1 MKSRHERATPMNGR
15 ERRRKRRRLL
25 ALFAVPVLAYGAV
38 CALMYFQQRDLVYY
52 PQATRLDAVHTDF
65 ELRRADA
72 TLRGWVV
79 NPGRTDA
86 LVYFGGNAEAVRGMA
101 LRLAE
106 WFPDRTHYVVAYR
119 GYGASDGEPSEAALL
134 EDALALFDHVQGRH
148 REGGVSVIGRSLGS
162 GVAGY
167 VASRRDVAGLVLVT
181 PFDSLVNVAQGHYPW
196 LPVRWLATERYDT
209 RQYLA
214 GYAKPVLLIRAGRDQ
229 VVPPVHADRLAAALP
244 GSVVHDVP
252 EASHES
258 AISGRDTVET
268 IIRFLGR

>member
-1 MKSRHERATPMNGR
+1 MNGR

-25 ALFAVPVLAYGAV
+25 ALLALPLLAYAGL
-38 CALMYFQQRDLVYY
+38 CGLMYFQQRDLVYH

-79 NPGRTDA
+79 NPGRDEA

-119 GYGASDGEPSEAALL
+119 GYGASDGEPTEAALL
-134 EDALALFDHVQGRH
+134 DDALALFDHAAARH
-148 REGGVSVIGRSLGS
+148 DGGVAVIGRSLGT

-167 VASRRDVAGLVLVT
+167 VASRRDVAALVLVT
-181 PFDSLVNVAQGHYPW
+181 PFDSLVKVAQGHYPW
-196 LPVRWLATERYDT
+196 LPVHWLATERFETD
-209 RQYLA
+209 RHLA
-214 GYAKPVLLIRAGRDQ
+214 GYDRKVLVLRAGQDR
-229 VVPPVHADRLAAALP
+229 VVPPEHADRLAALLPRAQVLDLP
-244 GSVVHDVP
+244 G
-252 EASHES
+252 ASHES
-258 AISGRDTVET
+258 VLSGRET
-268 IIRFLGR
+268 AQAIIRFVEE